1 MSFND
6 SDASAYRQ
14 QAVRPPRPQSATS
27 RPMSAPRSTRSGLDS
42 CPQTQ
47 DFDLSF
53 SSSQGM
59 QIRPG
64 IKQGSDSLL
73 QNISERRS
81 RVQSASRNPTGR
93 REGLAEQ
100 SSMAPSVQSESSQL
114 NSKAYEKL
122 RSCVALGILPADAK
136 LRLEV
141 EHCTARR
148 PSATLRGSSEAYVK
162 KFSTFKFRVK
172 DKMSA
177 WNVEVESTS
186 RKPKIG
192 SFEINLQWQCN
203 GFPYEILIFSKL
215 KTKRWPDV
223 ESIVSTLC
231 ELLPKQEEKMLLRV
245 VDQDLNTI
253 GDAEVIISDPYT
265 QAPLRKSYSDLAG
278 ECVVYLKEGDYDIK
292 INAEKYKE
300 IILTKTLKISE
311 INEVELFSN

>member
-100 SSMAPSVQSESSQL
+100 SSMAPSVQVTGLGRGKGERDGGQWRRGRRVREEREEGEGGARFVKLRREQSESSQL

-192 SFEINLQWQCN
+192 SFEVTADLMPPVPRHSLRPLDRSTCN
-203 GFPYEILIFSKL
+203 GSVTGF
-215 KTKRWPDV
+215 
-223 ESIVSTLC
+223 
-231 ELLPKQEEKMLLRV
+231 
-245 VDQDLNTI
+245 
-253 GDAEVIISDPYT
+253 
-265 QAPLRKSYSDLAG
+265 
-278 ECVVYLKEGDYDIK
+278 
-292 INAEKYKE
+292 
-300 IILTKTLKISE
+300 LTRS
-311 INEVELFSN
+311 